1 VIFLLKNDALFNKML
16 DYFWVKK
23 LYKNIFNF
31 LLEKSKK
38 WRVDFHSEMFFQ
50 FRGQCDEE

>member
-1 VIFLLKNDALFNKML
+1 MIFLLKNDALL

-23 LYKNIFNF
+23 LYENIFNFF

-38 WRVDFHSEMFFQ
+38 WRVDFHSDMFFL
-50 FRGQCDEE
+50 FRGQYYEE